1 MAWILMGFSLVA
13 LMDLT
18 PPIHRR
24 KGRAIAAFVVL
35 FVVALLLAVLQA
47 LNIEIPSVMYAWR
60 DALRWLGL
68 EYPA

>member
-18 PPIHRR
+18 PLIHRR

-60 DALRWLGL
+60 DVLRWLGL